1 MNRVRPL
8 MLVLLIL
15 LSCPPL
21 SQAAIYD
28 RVVAFVDTQA
38 ITLSE
43 FEEQFKKTTA
53 LSPRSTEEEVLDTM
67 VNRILLLK
75 EAKKYRIE
83 APTSAEVLKEYIDL
97 KVRSFIRV
105 SDSAVEDFYKKNTS
119 EFGGREYEKVR
130 GEIEAYLT
138 EKMLNEKLKEIL
150 RDLRKSAYIKIQLK

>member
-1 MNRVRPL
+1 MPAL
-8 MLVLLIL
+8 MSLLIL

-21 SQAAIYD
+21 SQAAIHD
-28 RVVAFVDTQA
+28 RVVAFVETQA

-53 LSPRSTEEEVLDTM
+53 VSPGITAEEVLDTM

-83 APTSAEVLKEYIDL
+83 APTPEEVLKEYIDL

-105 SDSAVEDFYKKNTS
+105 SDSAGEDFYKKNTS
-119 EFGGREYEKVR
+119 EFGGREYDKVR
-130 GEIEAYLT
+130 GEIESYLT

-150 RDLRKSAYIKIQLK
+150 RDLRKGAYIKIQLK